1 MKKWNVLAI
10 SGSTRKNSSNEAII
24 KAISRLCK
32 DQVNLKIYESI
43 DKLPHFNPDLDNDQ
57 PPESVGSFRNQISKA
72 DGVIFCTPEY
82 VFSIPG
88 SLKNAIEWTV
98 STTLF
103 SSKPVAIIVA
113 SASGEKA
120 YESLNLIMTTIEST
134 IGPRSSLLI
143 RGAKGKVD
151 KTGLILE
158 ETLNQLQ
165 TVINDLIETM
175 KTADR
180 IPTKYN

>member
-1 MKKWNVLAI
+1 
-10 SGSTRKNSSNEAII
+10 
-24 KAISRLCK
+24 
-32 DQVNLKIYESI
+32 
-43 DKLPHFNPDLDNDQ
+43 
-57 PPESVGSFRNQISKA
+57 
-72 DGVIFCTPEY
+72 
-82 VFSIPG
+82 
-88 SLKNAIEWTV
+88 
-98 STTLF
+98 
-103 SSKPVAIIVA
+103 
-113 SASGEKA
+113 
-120 YESLNLIMTTIEST
+120 MTTIEST